1 MEVGFGARAHAQ
13 VQARPHRKD
22 DQTRNELKEEP
33 MDILDQIAAKRM
45 KESTTSFSVGDTVRV
60 DIKVIEGDRERV
72 QAFQGIVLQRR
83 GSGLGETFTVR
94 KVTQGVGVERVFPL
108 HSPNVSAIRVLRK
121 GKVRRAKLFYLREL
135 KGKAA
140 RIAEKTE
147 KVEE

>member
-1 MEVGFGARAHAQ
+1 M
-13 VQARPHRKD
+13 
-22 DQTRNELKEEP
+22 N
-33 MDILDQIAAKRM
+33 ILDQIAAKRM
-45 KESTTSFSVGDTVRV
+45 KESTTDFSVGDTVRV

-83 GSGLGETFTVR
+83 GAGLGETFTVR

-140 RIAEKTE
+140 RIAERTE